1 LPGEQEYLFVP
12 YSAFEVVDVNL
23 QGNKPGKKAGT
34 LKNPFV
40 ITVEATDDNADEPED
55 LPLAPWY

>member
-1 LPGEQEYLFVP
+1 M
-12 YSAFEVVDVNL
+12 VDVNL
-23 QGNKPGKKAGT
+23 QGSKPGKKAGT
-34 LKNPFV
+34 LKNPFI